1 MSHIF
6 CPWLSLKKFFA
17 SNFLQ
22 APSKLTFWTILVTIK
37 LLTQFQLK
45 IRATKLSKSAIFC
58 LTWIPTTAWKVSKYR
73 VISGLY
79 FPIFRLTTEIYSVN
93 LRIQS
98 ESRNIRT
105 RNNSLFGHFSR
116 SVLYRCFH
124 WGSNPVSKDF

>member
-17 SNFLQ
+17 RNFLQ

-73 VISGLY
+73 VISCLY

-93 LRIQS
+93 LRIHS